1 MKNIN
6 LKIVTFGSFV
16 ILGVVLYLYLSK
28 KNKKI
33 PQNPQ
38 NPQKKP
44 VKWTSWIMFKVK
56 DDKNI
61 NLYESP
67 NKNSRILKQL
77 KKGEP
82 FDGVYFSDLPNFYG
96 ERYIQVLD
104 TNAKPTQ
111 LIGYVSDEFVK
122 ENY

>member
-1 MKNIN
+1 MKNN
-6 LKIVTFGSFV
+6 NFKILTFGSIV
-16 ILGVVLYLYLSK
+16 IFGVVIYLYFSK

-38 NPQKKP
+38 KKP
-44 VKWTSWIMFKVK
+44 VKWTTWIMFKVK

-61 NLYESP
+61 NLLASP
-67 NKNSRILKQL
+67 NKNARILKQL
-77 KKGEP
+77 KKGEL
-82 FDGVYFSDLPNFYG
+82 FDGVFLFDIPDFYG
-96 ERYIQVLD
+96 TRYIQVLD

-111 LIGYVSDEFVK
+111 IIGYVTDEFVK